1 LWKVGVCMLDIRLFR
16 DSPESIIKN
25 LQKRGMD
32 TKKVQEIINI
42 DNKRRKLITKVND
55 LKKERNDVAL
65 KIRNM
70 QSRGDDISKEITRM
84 QAFKEDIINLD
95 AKVKETQMILN
106 KELMRMPNIL
116 HDTVPIGDE
125 NIIIREQG
133 KKDVFSFDTK
143 SHIDV
148 LEGLGKVDMGRAA
161 KISGSRFYF
170 LKSDLVMLDYALIKF
185 SLDYMQEINY
195 TLIEP
200 PYMMKRKP
208 YEGVTDLG
216 DFEDVMYKIDG
227 EDLYLIATSE
237 HPLAAMHMD
246 EIFDP
251 DELPIK
257 YAGISPCFRKEA
269 GSHGKD
275 TKGIFRVHQFNKV
288 EQFIFCRPE
297 DSWGFIEELISNAE
311 FIYKQLEIPYR
322 IVNICTGDIGTVAA
336 KKYDLEAW
344 MPAQGMY
351 RELVSCSNCTDY
363 QARRLNVRYRTKEGN
378 KMCHTL
384 NSTAIATTRT
394 LVAII
399 ENYQQEDGSIV
410 IPKVLRPYMGNKKE
424 IVSQ

>member
-1 LWKVGVCMLDIRLFR
+1 MLDIRLFR
-16 DSPESIIKN
+16 DSPENIINN

-42 DNKRRKLITKVND
+42 DNERRKLITKVND

-70 QSRGDDISKEITRM
+70 QSRGDDISKEVTRM
-84 QAFKEDIINLD
+84 QSFKEDIVNLD
-95 AKVKETQMILN
+95 AKVKETQILLN
-106 KELMRMPNIL
+106 RELMRMPNIL

-125 NIIIREQG
+125 NVTIREQG
-133 KKDVFSFDTK
+133 KKDVFSFDAK

-148 LEGLGKVDMGRAA
+148 LEGLGKVDMERAA

-237 HPLAAMHMD
+237 HPLAAMHMG

-288 EQFIFCRPE
+288 EQFIFCKPE

-311 FIYKQLEIPYR
+311 SIYKQLEIPYR